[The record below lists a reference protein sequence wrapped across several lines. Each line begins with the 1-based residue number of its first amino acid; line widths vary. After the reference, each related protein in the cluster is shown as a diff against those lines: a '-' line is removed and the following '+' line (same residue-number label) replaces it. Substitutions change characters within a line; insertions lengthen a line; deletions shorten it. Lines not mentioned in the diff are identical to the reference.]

1 MWSIVTLVASRCYFE
16 QTKCHANGR
25 LQGLFPRS
33 DLQLEEMDTKNE
45 DGPHCL
51 TGHLFQELPT
61 LRNVT
66 SERRKMLRSS
76 WHG

>member
-1 MWSIVTLVASRCYFE
+1 MWSVVTLVASRCYFE

-61 LRNVT
+61 LRSVT